1 MSLFAG
7 LNKDGLEK
15 DKDVVGGSGSNRLES
30 NVYAGTLK
38 AVYITKTKDN
48 GLMAN
53 VLFTPEGSD
62 TEYRESLFISNGKG
76 QNYYEKN
83 EKKFPYPG
91 FTIIDD
97 LCTIVTGKPLSEQD
111 TEDKIFKL
119 YDYDLKEEIPTTV
132 PVISGLLGAE
142 ANLVIRKNEEYKQ
155 VKSDNGYVDTD
166 EKIFTNE
173 ILKAIYPDGSTVSEK
188 ANKTDPV
195 YTEAWLEK
203 WKDTV
208 YDKTKGRT
216 PKVSGSSNS
225 NSQNTERKSL
235 FNKKA

>member
-38 AVYITKTKDN
+38 AVYITKTQN
-48 GLMAN
+48 GGLMAN
-53 VLFTPEGSD
+53 ILFTPEGSD
-62 TEYRESLFISNGKG
+62 IEYRESLFISNNKG
-76 QNYYEKN
+76 QNYFEKAD
-83 EKKFPYPG
+83 KKFPYPG

-97 LCTIVTGKPLSEQD
+97 LCTIATGKPLSEQD
-111 TEDKIFKL
+111 TEDKVFKL

-132 PVISGLLGAE
+132 PVISGLLGVE

-155 VKSDNGYVDTD
+155 AKSDNGYVDTD

-188 ANKTDPV
+188 ANKADPV

-208 YDKTKGRT
+208 YDKTKGKT
-216 PKVSGSSNS
+216 TKVSGSSSS

-235 FNKKA
+235 FSKKA

>member
-15 DKDVVGGSGSNRLES
+15 DKDVVGGGSNRLES

-53 VLFTPEGSD
+53 ILFTPEGSD

-155 VKSDNGYVDTD
+155 VKSDSGYVNTD

-188 ANKTDPV
+188 ANKADPV

-208 YDKTKGRT
+208 YDKTKGKT
-216 PKVSGSSNS
+216 PKVSGASSS

-235 FNKKA
+235 FSKKA

>member
-15 DKDVVGGSGSNRLES
+15 DKDIVGGGGSNRLES

-38 AVYITKTKDN
+38 AVYITKTQN
-48 GLMAN
+48 GGLMAN
-53 VLFTPEGSD
+53 ILFTPEGSD
-62 TEYRESLFISNGKG
+62 TEYRESLFISNNKG
-76 QNYYEKN
+76 QNYFEKAD
-83 EKKFPYPG
+83 KKFPYPG

-97 LCTIVTGKPLSEQD
+97 LCTIATGKPLSEQD

-132 PVISGLLGAE
+132 PVISGLLGVE

-155 VKSDNGYVDTD
+155 AKSDNGYVDTD

-188 ANKTDPV
+188 ANKADPV

-208 YDKTKGRT
+208 YDKTKGKT
-216 PKVSGSSNS
+216 TKVSGSSSS

-235 FNKKA
+235 FSKKA